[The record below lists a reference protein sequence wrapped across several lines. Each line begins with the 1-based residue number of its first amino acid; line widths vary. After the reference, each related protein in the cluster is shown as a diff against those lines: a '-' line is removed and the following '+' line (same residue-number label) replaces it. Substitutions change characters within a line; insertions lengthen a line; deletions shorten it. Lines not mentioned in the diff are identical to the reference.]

1 MCPDVSAFQTD
12 VCQHSVIKAF
22 QACLYPATMSIGFD
36 IVYDAAQLPNKVETG
51 SIAHFNGTVCND
63 DDHFNSPFS
72 TMLRFF
78 CPKSGAVHITA
89 QHCFFAPHNL
99 YVPYMLSA

>member
-22 QACLYPATMSIGFD
+22 QACLYPATMSIGLD
-36 IVYDAAQLPNKVETG
+36 TVHDAAQLPNKVETG

-63 DDHFNSPFS
+63 DDHFISPFS
-72 TMLRFF
+72 TMLRIF
-78 CPKSGAVHITA
+78 CPKSGAVHITVTA
-89 QHCFFAPHNL
+89 LFIAPHNFHA
-99 YVPYMLSA
+99 PYMFSA